1 MGYSGN
7 FKLIKSN
14 FSMQMRKSVV
24 IIDDAVLTLETGAEL
39 LAFFGVDAD
48 DVETVVD

>member
-1 MGYSGN
+1 
-7 FKLIKSN
+7 
-14 FSMQMRKSVV
+14 MQMRKSVV
-24 IIDDAVLTLETGAEL
+24 IIDDAVLTLEKGAEL